1 MQAKLIELFSK
12 YLLMPLFEKGL
23 KLIYQKVMQFIADR
37 KEKQRRKKEL
47 KNNLKKAQEYEDSSI
62 DDAANDFS
70 KLP

>member
-1 MQAKLIELFSK
+1 
-12 YLLMPLFEKGL
+12 MPLFEKGL